1 MAALPSQSEPCA
13 ARPTPAW
20 AAARPG
26 LRCVPALAAVAAA
39 ELPAAALALLAESAA
54 ALQPVVAPSFEPE
67 LAWDALGAVLPRRS
81 LSDARCHPPVSQP
94 PTEQEW

>member
-20 AAARPG
+20 AAARQG
-26 LRCVPALAAVAAA
+26 LRCVLATAAVAAA

-67 LAWDALGAVLPRRS
+67 LVVDALAAVLPRRS

-94 PTEQEW
+94 PTEPE